1 MTAPSLLSCIGMAGI
16 PNPTSIPRSIVAGD
30 TLKFKISNSD
40 FLASAGWTYKLILT
54 SKTARFGVYVSV
66 ASVDDHQV
74 TIEESVT
81 ATWTAGEYEYQ
92 AYFEHS
98 GGDRWTTDTGRF
110 KVVYDVA
117 GGNGNKDLRSH
128 AKTALDAIESVLESR
143 ASLDQMKFQLAGR
156 SLERTPVDDLLRFR
170 EYYRRE
176 VRAEERAD
184 KIADGKSTGG
194 RIRVRF
200 LD

>member
-1 MTAPSLLSCIGMAGI
+1 MVANLLSYQGMAGI
-16 PNPTSIPRSIVAGD
+16 PNPTSVPRSVVAGD

-40 FLASAGWTYKLILT
+40 FLASGGWTYKIVFT
-54 SKTARFGVYVSV
+54 SSASRFGIYSSV
-66 ASVDDHQV
+66 ADSDNHQV
-74 TIEESVT
+74 TIEEAVT

-92 AYFEHS
+92 AYFEHT

-110 KVVYDVA
+110 EVVYDVA
-117 GGNGNKDLRSH
+117 GGSGNKDLRSH

-184 KIADGKSTGG
+184 KISDGKSTGG

>member
-1 MTAPSLLSCIGMAGI
+1 MTGI
-16 PNPTSIPRSIVAGD
+16 PNPSSVPRRIIAGD
-30 TLKFKISNSD
+30 TLKFKISNGD
-40 FLASAGWTYKLILT
+40 FLASSGWTYKIKFT
-54 SKTARFGVYVSV
+54 SMTSSMGVYSST
-66 ASVDDHQV
+66 ADGDDHQM
-74 TIEESVT
+74 TISE
-81 ATWTAGEYEYQ
+81 ATTDDWVAGEYVYQ
-92 AYFEHS
+92 AYFVHTD
-98 GGDRWTTDTGRF
+98 GTRWTVDTGGF
-110 KVVYDVA
+110 EVKYDVA
-117 GGNGNKDLRSH
+117 GGSGNKDLRSH

-156 SLERTPVDDLLRFR
+156 SLERTPVDDLLKFR

-176 VRAEERAD
+176 VKAEERAD